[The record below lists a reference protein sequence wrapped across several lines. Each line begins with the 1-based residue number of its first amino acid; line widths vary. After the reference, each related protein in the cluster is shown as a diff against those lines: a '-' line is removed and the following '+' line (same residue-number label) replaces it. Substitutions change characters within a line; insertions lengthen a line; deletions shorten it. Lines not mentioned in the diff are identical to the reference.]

1 MRIAITGFGGANLA
15 LEPRLL
21 PESVGVVSLNQ
32 KPGRGDLRPWRAPQP
47 VASVPEGR
55 RTIYRM
61 GRDAP
66 SRANYWLSLG
76 GEGHFIRGFDPED
89 PAERTYFT
97 GSGTP
102 KWTDNLVGLA
112 SAPYP
117 TAAREL
123 AVPRPEAA
131 PTLALTSG
139 GGTGDAETVFYTYTI
154 VNELGWESAPSP
166 TASVVIRPGDT
177 VTASGFAGVPS
188 GNYGITLRRLYRT
201 KAGTTGSSEFFLHSQ
216 VAIGT
221 ATMVDSGQAL
231 AADVLETTGWLPP
244 PAAGHHL
251 TALWGNMAALINGKT
266 VRLCEPGALYAWPPQ
281 NELIFPDTPVALAV
295 WRQNLLVL
303 TAGVPYVVIGAD
315 PESMDDEPLPVNQRC
330 MSSASVV
337 AFKHG
342 VAYAGNEGLVY
353 VGDGVAANVTEGLL
367 LQEDWASLNPASM
380 VGGQFGRFYI
390 GSYDAGAGR
399 SGFVIDPRNPTGL
412 WFLDTGFTACHYDE
426 SQNLLFVL
434 NGTQVQEWDAG
445 TAFMTATFRSKVF
458 HLPRP
463 ANLGY
468 AQVLASAWPVTV
480 KVWADGVLKASR
492 SVTSGR
498 PFTLPAG
505 FLASDWQFELQTAGA
520 VQAVVAAE
528 TIEELKST

>member
-1 MRIAITGFGGANLA
+1 MRISVSGFGGANLA

-32 KPGRGDLRPWRAPQP
+32 KPGRGDLRPWRVPQP
-47 VASVPEGR
+47 VATVPAGQ

-61 GRDAP
+61 GRDVP
-66 SRANYWLSLG
+66 GRANYWLSLA

-102 KWTDNLVGLA
+102 KWTDNLTGLA

-117 TAAREL
+117 SAAREL

-131 PTLALTSG
+131 PALALTASSG
-139 GGTGDAETVFYTYTI
+139 SGDAETIFYTYTF
-154 VNELGWESAPSP
+154 VNELGWESAPAP
-166 TASVVIRPGDT
+166 TASLVKRPADT
-177 VTASGFAGVPS
+177 VTVTGFSGVPS
-188 GNYGITLRRLYRT
+188 GHYGVTLLRLYRT
-201 KAGTTGSSEFFLHSQ
+201 QAGTTGDVEFFMHSQ
-216 VAIGT
+216 VPIGT
-221 ATMVDSGQAL
+221 ASIVDSGQAL

-244 PAAGHHL
+244 PATGRHL
-251 TALWGNMAALINGKT
+251 TALWGHMAALIDGKT

-281 NELIFPDTPVALAV
+281 NELIFADTPVALAV

-303 TAGVPYVVIGAD
+303 TTGVPSVVIGAD
-315 PESMDDEPLPVNQRC
+315 PESMDDEPLPINQRC
-330 MSSASVV
+330 MAAASVV

-353 VGDGVAANVTEGLL
+353 IGDGVAANVTEGLI
-367 LQEDWASLNPASM
+367 LQEDWQALNPASM

-390 GSYDAGAGR
+390 GSYDRGGGR
-399 SGFVIDPRNPTGL
+399 KGFVIDPRNPTGL

-445 TAFMTATFRSKVF
+445 VALMAATFRSKLF

-463 ANLGY
+463 VNLGY
-468 AQVLASAWPVTV
+468 GQIVASSWPVTFRA
-480 KVWADGVLKASR
+480 WADGVLKTTR
-492 SVTSGR
+492 TVTSGR

-505 FLASDWQFELQTAGA
+505 FLASEWQFDLQTAGA
-520 VQAVVAAE
+520 VQGLVVAE
-528 TIEELKST
+528 TIDELKQS